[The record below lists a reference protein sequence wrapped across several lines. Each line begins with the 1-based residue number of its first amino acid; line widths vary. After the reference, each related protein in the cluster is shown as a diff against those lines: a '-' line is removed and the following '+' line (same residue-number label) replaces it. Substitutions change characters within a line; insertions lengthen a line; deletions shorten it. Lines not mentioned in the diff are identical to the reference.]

1 MEKLGKG
8 ISWVMDLWAKVLA
21 IVGSITLTVFFFAVL
36 AQMFC
41 RYLGI
46 MALWTEEVSTYA
58 FIFTVFMGAAALVRE
73 NKHFAFTAIA
83 DGIKSPVAKKL
94 IAILISAIIL
104 VFSYFMFVYGRQLT
118 IKFWNYKWVSLPT
131 MKRGYTWLCVPI
143 SAVSMMVFSIESI
156 IRRILELVQLTKGG
170 KA

>member
-8 ISWVMDLWAKVLA
+8 ITKVMDLWAKLLV
-21 IVGSITLTVFFFAVL
+21 IVGSVTLSIFFFAVL

-46 MALWTEEVSTYA
+46 VALWTEEVSTYS

-83 DGIKSPVAKKL
+83 DGIKNPLVKKL
-94 IAILISAIIL
+94 IAILISAIVL
-104 VFSYFMFVYGRQLT
+104 VFAYFMFVYGKQLMN
-118 IKFWNYKWVSLPT
+118 KFWNYKWVSLPT
-131 MKRGYTWLCVPI
+131 MKRGYTWMCMPI
-143 SAVSMMVFSIESI
+143 SAVSMMAFSVESI
-156 IRRILELVQLTKGG
+156 INQIVAMVKGG

>member
-8 ISWVMDLWAKVLA
+8 LTKVMDLWALLLA
-21 IVGSITLTVFFFAVL
+21 IVGSVTLTIFFLAVL

-46 MALWTEEVSTYA
+46 VALWTEEVSTYS

-83 DGIKSPVAKKL
+83 DGIKNPLVKKL
-94 IAILISAIIL
+94 IEILISVIVL
-104 VFSYFMFVYGRQLT
+104 VFAYYMFVYGKQLMN
-118 IKFWNYKWVSLPT
+118 KFWNYKWVSLPA
-131 MKRGYTWLCVPI
+131 MKRGYTWMCMPI
-143 SAVSMMVFSIESI
+143 SAVSMMAFSAESI
-156 IRRILELVQLTKGG
+156 VKRVFDLVKGG

>member
-1 MEKLGKG
+1 MKKLGEV
-8 ISWVMDLWAKVLA
+8 ISKVIDLWAKVLA
-21 IVGSITLTVFFFAVL
+21 IVGSITLTIFFFAVL

-73 NKHFAFTAIA
+73 NKHFAFTAVA
-83 DGIKSPVAKKL
+83 DGIKSPVIKKL
-94 IAILISAIIL
+94 ISIMISVIVL
-104 VFSYFMFVYGRQLT
+104 VFAYFMFVYGKQLMQ
-118 IKFWNYKWVSLPT
+118 KFWNYKWVSLPS
-131 MKRGYTWLCVPI
+131 MKRGYTWMCVPV
-143 SAVSMMVFSIESI
+143 SAVSMMVFSAESI
-156 IRRILELVQLTKGG
+156 VKQVWGLVKGG

>member
-8 ISWVMDLWAKVLA
+8 LTKVMDLWALLLA
-21 IVGSITLTVFFFAVL
+21 IVGSVTLSIFFLAVL

-46 MALWTEEVSTYA
+46 VALWTEEVSTYS
-58 FIFTVFMGAAALVRE
+58 FIFTVFLGAAALVRE

-83 DGIKSPVAKKL
+83 DGIKSPLVKKI
-94 IAILISAIIL
+94 IAILIHVIVL
-104 VFSYFMFVYGRQLT
+104 VFAYYMFVYGKQLMQ
-118 IKFWNYKWVSLPT
+118 KFWNYKWVSLPA
-131 MKRGYTWLCVPI
+131 MKRGYTWMCMPI
-143 SAVSMMVFSIESI
+143 SAVSMMAFSVESI
-156 IRRILELVQLTKGG
+156 IKEVYAMLKGG

>member
-8 ISWVMDLWAKVLA
+8 LSRILDIWAKLLV
-21 IVGSITLTVFFFAVL
+21 IVGSVTLTIFFFAVL

-46 MALWTEEVSTYA
+46 VALWTEEVSTYS

-73 NKHFAFTAIA
+73 NKHFAFTAVS
-83 DGIKSPVAKKL
+83 DGIKNEKVKAL
-94 IAILISAIIL
+94 INLAISVIVL
-104 VFSYFMFVYGRQLT
+104 VFAYYMFIYGKQLMQ
-118 IKFWNYKWVSLPT
+118 KFWNYKWVSLPA
-131 MKRGYTWLCVPI
+131 MKRGYTWLCMPI
-143 SAVSMMVFSIESI
+143 SAVSMMAFSVESI
-156 IRRILELVQLTKGG
+156 IKQVAAMVKGG

>member
-1 MEKLGKG
+1 MEKLGKI
-8 ISWVMDLWAKVLA
+8 ISRVIDIWAKALA
-21 IVGSITLTVFFFAVL
+21 VVGSITLTIFFGAVI

-83 DGIKSPVAKKL
+83 DGIKSPLVKKL
-94 IAILISAIIL
+94 ISILISVIVL
-104 VFSYFMFVYGRQLT
+104 VFAYYMFVYGRQLMQ
-118 IKFWNYKWVSLPT
+118 KFWNYKWVSLPT
-131 MKRGYTWLCVPI
+131 MKRGYTWMCLPI
-143 SAVSMMVFSIESI
+143 SAVSMMVFSVENIVKQVWD
-156 IRRILELVQLTKGG
+156 LVKGG

>member
-8 ISWVMDLWAKVLA
+8 ITKVMDLWALLLT
-21 IVGSITLTVFFFAVL
+21 IIGSVTLSIFFLAVL

-46 MALWTEEVSTYA
+46 VALWTEEVSTYS

-83 DGIKSPVAKKL
+83 DGIKNPLVKKL
-94 IAILISAIIL
+94 IAIAINVIVL
-104 VFSYFMFVYGRQLT
+104 VFAYYMFVYGRQLMQ
-118 IKFWNYKWVSLPT
+118 KFWNYKWVSLPT
-131 MKRGYTWLCVPI
+131 MKRGYTWMCMPI
-143 SAVSMMVFSIESI
+143 SAVSMMAFSIESI
-156 IRRILELVQLTKGG
+156 VKQVFDLVKGG

>member
-8 ISWVMDLWAKVLA
+8 LSKAIDIWAFVLA
-21 IVGSITLTVFFFAVL
+21 VIGSITLTIFFFAVL
-36 AQMFC
+36 ALMFC

-46 MALWTEEVSTYA
+46 VALWTEEVSTYS

-73 NKHFAFTAIA
+73 NKHFAFTAVTE
-83 DGIKSPVAKKL
+83 GIKNPVVKKL
-94 IAILISAIIL
+94 ISILISAII
-104 VFSYFMFVYGRQLT
+104 FIFAYFMFIYGKQLMQ
-118 IKFWNYKWVSLPT
+118 KFWNYKWVSLPT

-143 SAVSMMVFSIESI
+143 SAVSMMIFSGESI
-156 IRRILELVQLTKGG
+156 IKQVWALVKGG

>member
-8 ISWVMDLWAKVLA
+8 VTRIIDLWAKVLA
-21 IVGSITLTVFFFAVL
+21 IIGSITLTIFFFAVL

-46 MALWTEEVSTYA
+46 VALWTEEVSTYA

-73 NKHFAFTAIA
+73 NRHFAFTAIA
-83 DGIKSPVAKKL
+83 DGIKSPVIKKL
-94 IAILISAIIL
+94 ISILISGIIL
-104 VFSYFMFVYGRQLT
+104 VFAYFMLVYGRQLMQ
-118 IKFWNYKWVSLPT
+118 KFWNYKWVSLPT
-131 MKRGYTWLCVPI
+131 MKRGYTWLCMPI
-143 SAVSMMVFSIESI
+143 SAVSMMVFSAESI
-156 IRRILELVQLTKGG
+156 VRQVWGLVKGG

>member
-8 ISWVMDLWAKVLA
+8 LTKVMDLWAKGLA
-21 IVGSITLTVFFFAVL
+21 VIGSVTLTIFFGAVL

-46 MALWTEEVSTYA
+46 MALWTEEVSTYS

-73 NKHFAFTAIA
+73 NKHFAFTAVS
-83 DGIKSPVAKKL
+83 DGIKSEKAKAL
-94 IAILISAIIL
+94 INLLISVIVL
-104 VFSYFMFVYGRQLT
+104 VFAYYMFVYGKQLMQ
-118 IKFWNYKWVSLPT
+118 KFWNYKWVSLPS
-131 MKRGYTWLCVPI
+131 MKRGYTWLCMPI
-143 SAVSMMVFSIESI
+143 SAVSMMAFSIESI
-156 IRRILELVQLTKGG
+156 IKQVAAMVKGG